1 MQFYNPL
8 DRRIFLKGAGAAFLS
23 SVTSTSFADTQKS
36 DVLFASAYRHQ
47 NGGFGVLIFDENGKS
62 ISNINLPDRGH
73 DITFD
78 KKSNW
83 GVVFARRPG
92 NFAMAFDIK
101 NESEPY
107 MFTAPEGRHFYG
119 HGIFSSN
126 SQLLYAAENNF
137 NEGTGII
144 GIYDATNKFSR
155 IGEFSSF
162 GVGPHEILL
171 HPTKPILIVANG
183 GIETHPDF
191 GRAKLNLATMQ
202 PSICFIDLDSGQL
215 IEQHKLLGKFHKL
228 SIRHMDVAEN
238 GQLVFGCQYEGE
250 KSDIVPLIG
259 STSLGTEAKLWEMP
273 HNKLESFENYVGSV
287 SFSKD
292 QKLIA
297 VTLPKGNQI
306 AILDVASG
314 DIKETL
320 IQDRSF
326 GVIASKN
333 NFLSTSET
341 GVISSSKND
350 IKRVRPSIIF
360 DNHIASYLTI

>member
-1 MQFYNPL
+1 MQFSNPL

-23 SVTSTSFADTQKS
+23 SISTASFAKTQRS
-36 DVLFASAYRHQ
+36 DVLFASAYRYQ

-62 ISNINLPDRGH
+62 VSNINLPDRGH
-73 DITFD
+73 DITFN
-78 KKSNW
+78 KQTNW
-83 GVVFARRPG
+83 GVAFARRPG

-101 NESEPY
+101 NESKPY
-107 MFTAPEGRHFYG
+107 MFISPESRHFYG
-119 HGIFSSN
+119 HGVFSSN
-126 SQLLYAAENNF
+126 GQLLYAAENNF
-137 NEGTGII
+137 DEGVGII
-144 GIYDATNKFSR
+144 GIYDATNKFTR

-171 HPTKPILIVANG
+171 HPKKKVLIIANG

-202 PSICFIDLDSGQL
+202 PSICFIDLNSGQL
-215 IEQHKLLGKFHKL
+215 IEKHTLPEKFHKL
-228 SIRHMDVAEN
+228 SIRHMDVTEN

-259 STSLGTEAKLWEMP
+259 SASLGTQAKLWEMP
-273 HNKLESFENYVGSV
+273 HNKLENFANYVGSV
-287 SFSKD
+287 SFAKD

-297 VTLPKGNQI
+297 VTLPKGNQV

-314 DIKETL
+314 DIKKIL

-326 GVIASKN
+326 GIIASKN
-333 NFLSTSET
+333 SFLSTSEA
-341 GVISSSKND
+341 GVISSSKSN
-350 IKRVRPSIIF
+350 IKRARPSIIF